1 MGMVV
6 LGVAALLLAGCA
18 SNERFL
24 WEEYTT
30 AGIQAVRVGQ
40 YARAEQLLTR
50 AAQKAEGLGPQ
61 EMGRSL
67 NNLAELYRRQGRA
80 AEAERYFTQA
90 LRVKESELGEDHP
103 DVATSLNNLA
113 QLYVAQG
120 RDFEAAPLLE
130 RSLAIQ
136 EKALDAEHPVLGRTL
151 TLLGEVYRHLGREDA
166 LVEVEARKRLL
177 REENS
182 RPK

>member
-1 MGMVV
+1 MRV
-6 LGVAALLLAGCA
+6 LTLGLAVALLTGCA
-18 SNERFL
+18 TSERFL

-30 AGIQAVRVGQ
+30 AGIQAVRVGH
-40 YARAEQLLTR
+40 YARAEQFLTR
-50 AAQKAEGLGPQ
+50 AAQKAEELGPQ
-61 EMGRSL
+61 EKGRSF

-80 AEAERYFTQA
+80 ADAERYFTRA
-90 LRVKESELGEDHP
+90 LSVKESELGPAHP

-120 RDFEAAPLLE
+120 RDSEAAPLLE

-151 TLLGEVYRHLGREDA
+151 TLLAEVYRHLGREEDA
-166 LVEVEARKRLL
+166 FELEVRKRLL
-177 REENS
+177 RETPS
-182 RPK
+182 PSK

>member
-1 MGMVV
+1 MLGAAV
-6 LGVAALLLAGCA
+6 LMLAGCA

-30 AGIQAVRVGQ
+30 AGIQAVRVGH
-40 YARAEQLLTR
+40 YARAEQFLTR
-50 AAQKAEGLGPQ
+50 AAKKAEELGPQ
-61 EMGRSL
+61 EKGRSF

-80 AEAERYFTQA
+80 ADAERYFTLA
-90 LRVKESELGEDHP
+90 LKVKESELGPDHP

-120 RDFEAAPLLE
+120 RDSDAAPLLE

-136 EKALDAEHPVLGRTL
+136 AKALDAEHPVLGRTL
-151 TLLGEVYRHLGREDA
+151 TLLAEVYRHLGREEDA
-166 LVEVEARKRLL
+166 FELEVRKRLL
-177 REENS
+177 REAPPPS
-182 RPK
+182 K

>member
-1 MGMVV
+1 MLGAAV
-6 LGVAALLLAGCA
+6 LMLGGCV

-30 AGIQAVRVGQ
+30 AGIQAVRVGH
-40 YARAEQLLTR
+40 YARAEQFLTR
-50 AAQKAEGLGPQ
+50 AAKKAEELGPQ
-61 EMGRSL
+61 EKGRSF

-80 AEAERYFTQA
+80 ADAERYFTQA
-90 LRVKESELGEDHP
+90 LSVKESELGPDHP

-120 RDFEAAPLLE
+120 RDSEAAPLLE

-151 TLLGEVYRHLGREDA
+151 TLLAEVYRHLGREEDA
-166 LVEVEARKRLL
+166 FEAEVRKRLL
-177 REENS
+177 REEPS
-182 RPK
+182 PSK

>member
-1 MGMVV
+1 MKMAVR
-6 LGVAALLLAGCA
+6 GVAALLLAGCA
-18 SNERFL
+18 SSERFL
-24 WEEYTT
+24 WEEYTS
-30 AGIQAVRVGQ
+30 AGIQAVRAGQ

-50 AAQKAEGLGPQ
+50 AAKKAEELGPQ
-61 EMGRSL
+61 EKGRSL

-80 AEAERYFTQA
+80 TEAERYFTQA
-90 LRVKESELGEDHP
+90 LSVKESELGEDHP

-166 LVEVEARKRLL
+166 LIEVEQRKRLL
-177 REENS
+177 REEES